1 MIPLLLHGLL
11 IKQILSD
18 NKNNILAKTMPPEAP
33 KVAVNYFYSYEFL
46 STLKAIGITSIPYL
60 ILLQKTGFTLEG
72 VLTLIFAGVIGGAA
86 IAKKDLEVAPNLY
99 TPKGIVGRDPA
110 MAIRYV
116 AENIA
121 LEEAKKR
128 EIPRE
133 ADDRINEVA
142 SAIMDNMPMPSP
154 LKPFA
159 KGIATDFF
167 KGIFK

>member
-1 MIPLLLHGLL
+1 MHEHQ
-11 IKQILSD
+11 IKQILRD

-33 KVAVNYFYSYEFL
+33 KVPVNYFISSEFL
-46 STLKAIGITSIPYL
+46 NTLSVVGITSIPYL
-60 ILLQKTGFTLEG
+60 ILMQKTGFTLEG
-72 VLTLIFAGVIGGAA
+72 ILTLIFAGVIGGAA
-86 IAKKDLEVAPNLY
+86 KAKKDLEIAPNLY
-99 TPKGIVGRDPA
+99 TPKGIPGTDPQ
-110 MAIRYV
+110 MAIRYA

-128 EIPRE
+128 VIPRDAE
-133 ADDRINEVA
+133 NSINRIAAE
-142 SAIMDNMPMPSP
+142 IMDYMPMPSP

>member
-1 MIPLLLHGLL
+1 MILLLHGHQ
-11 IKQILSD
+11 IKQILRD
-18 NKNNILAKTMPPEAP
+18 NKINILAKTMLPESP
-33 KVAVNYFYSYEFL
+33 KVPVNYFYSSEFL
-46 STLKAIGITSIPYL
+46 NTLQVIGITSIPYL
-60 ILLQKTGFTLEG
+60 VLMQKTGFSLEG
-72 VLTLIFAGVIGGAA
+72 ILTLVFAGVIGGAA
-86 IAKKDLEVAPNLY
+86 KAKKDLEIAPNLY
-99 TPKGIVGRDPA
+99 TPVGIAGTNPQ

-128 EIPRE
+128 VIPRE
-133 ADDRINEVA
+133 AEDSIVRVA